1 MKLRKEY
8 QVTDAEVK
16 AMKAVAKGVASAGQ
30 QQLALRFIFNVS
42 GIRNAPEV
50 FDTDLQQGF
59 DTGKRFIGWQ
69 VARLIELQGIT
80 KDVSEVP
87 ETKKKDA

>member
-1 MKLRKEY
+1 LKKDY
-8 QVTDAEVK
+8 QVSDAEVNALK
-16 AMKAVAKGVASAGQ
+16 ALAKGLASAGQ
-30 QQLALRFIFNVS
+30 QQLALRFLFNIS

-69 VARLIELQGIT
+69 VARLVELTGIT
-80 KDVSEVP
+80 TDPS
-87 ETKKKDA
+87 ETKTKES

>member
-1 MKLRKEY
+1 MKKEY
-8 QVTDAEVK
+8 QITDSEAK
-16 AMKAVAKGVASAGQ
+16 ALKAVAKGVASAGQ
-30 QQLALRFIFNVS
+30 QQLALRFIFNIS

-69 VARLIELQGIT
+69 VARLVELTGLT
-80 KDVSEVP
+80 TDVSETQP
-87 ETKKKDA
+87 KDA